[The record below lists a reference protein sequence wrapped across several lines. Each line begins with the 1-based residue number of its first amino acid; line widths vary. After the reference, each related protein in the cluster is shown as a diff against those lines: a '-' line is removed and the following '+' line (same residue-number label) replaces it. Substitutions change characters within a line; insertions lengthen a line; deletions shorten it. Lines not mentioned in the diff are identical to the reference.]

1 MSTNANGKR
10 DRDDVVV
17 AALAS
22 GLTYDEAAKA
32 AGLSRST
39 IARRMQEW
47 EFRARVIEERE
58 RVVETVRGKLASTSP
73 AAVEVIASLAAS
85 ADSEAVRLSA
95 AGRILDYS
103 LRRRA
108 GFDTFD
114 VAEVGAIVRELVEAS
129 LSYIPEET
137 HGIYLR
143 QVSTI
148 GRAAK

>member
-22 GLTYDEAAKA
+22 GSTYDEAAKT

-39 IARRMQEW
+39 VARRMQEW

-58 RVVETVRGKLASTSP
+58 RVVETVRGKLASTAP
-73 AAVEVIASLAAS
+73 AAVEVIASLTTS
-85 ADSEAVRLSA
+85 AKSEAVRLSA
-95 AGRILDYS
+95 ASRILDYS

-114 VAEVGAIVRELVEAS
+114 GAEVGAIVRELVDAS
-129 LSYIPEET
+129 LAYIPEEA
-137 HGIYLR
+137 HEIYLR
-143 QVSTI
+143 QVCTI
-148 GRAAK
+148 GSRS